1 MSLIS
6 KIKGDK
12 AGNVLFLMS
21 FSVILITFGII
32 QTLLFESV
40 TFFEEVA
47 SDRGWFSLEF
57 NIEGVFSTS
66 SLAALILI
74 VCLVFEIASW
84 KDEGFISKIP
94 NAIWFPNKYIVN
106 SIFVILVLQFIF
118 IKGFLLN
125 IAILFVVLI
134 WRRISEVE
142 MKRQFGGH
150 LEFTNTWK
158 NILGLSLIH
167 I

>member
-21 FSVILITFGII
+21 FSVILITLGII

-47 SDRGWFSLEF
+47 SD
-57 NIEGVFSTS
+57 
-66 SLAALILI
+66 
-74 VCLVFEIASW
+74 
-84 KDEGFISKIP
+84 
-94 NAIWFPNKYIVN
+94 
-106 SIFVILVLQFIF
+106 
-118 IKGFLLN
+118 
-125 IAILFVVLI
+125 
-134 WRRISEVE
+134 
-142 MKRQFGGH
+142 
-150 LEFTNTWK
+150 
-158 NILGLSLIH
+158 LSLIH

>member
-21 FSVILITFGII
+21 FSVILITLGII

-47 SDRGWFSLEF
+47 SDRGWFFLEF

-66 SLAALILI
+66 SP
-74 VCLVFEIASW
+74 VS
-84 KDEGFISKIP
+84 
-94 NAIWFPNKYIVN
+94 YT
-106 SIFVILVLQFIF
+106 
-118 IKGFLLN
+118 
-125 IAILFVVLI
+125 
-134 WRRISEVE
+134 
-142 MKRQFGGH
+142 H
-150 LEFTNTWK
+150 LTLPTN
-158 NILGLSLIH
+158 LRE
-167 I
+167 